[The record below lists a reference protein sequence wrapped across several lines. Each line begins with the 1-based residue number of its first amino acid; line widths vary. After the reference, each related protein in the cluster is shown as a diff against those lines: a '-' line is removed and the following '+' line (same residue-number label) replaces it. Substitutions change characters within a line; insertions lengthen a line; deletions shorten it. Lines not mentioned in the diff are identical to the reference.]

1 MSRALRILTLAG
13 VAYVLW
19 EYLKDTMGDK
29 GPNRPAGPVASG
41 PLRPPQAG
49 TGPAAP
55 AENEAGAEDSAP
67 AENEAGAEDSAGEGA
82 TKAELYERATELGIK
97 GRSSM
102 SKAELERAI
111 RAAS

>member
-29 GPNRPAGPVASG
+29 GPNRPAAPVPSE
-41 PLRPPQAG
+41 PQRPPQAG
-49 TGPAAP
+49 TGPATAAP
-55 AENEAGAEDSAP
+55 DSPAAEKAAGAEGS
-67 AENEAGAEDSAGEGA
+67 AGAENATGGES

-111 RAAS
+111 RDAS

>member
-13 VAYVLW
+13 IAYVLW

-29 GPNRPAGPVASG
+29 GPNRPAAPVAG
-41 PLRPPQAG
+41 EPQRPPQAG
-49 TGPAAP
+49 TGPATA
-55 AENEAGAEDSAP
+55 AENEAGAEGSA
-67 AENEAGAEDSAGEGA
+67 AEGP

-111 RAAS
+111 RDAS

>member
-19 EYLKDTMGDK
+19 EYLKETMGDK

-41 PLRPPQAG
+41 PLSPPQAG

-55 AENEAGAEDSAP
+55 AENEAGAEDSA
-67 AENEAGAEDSAGEGA
+67 GEGP

>member
-29 GPNRPAGPVASG
+29 GPNRPAGPVTAA
-41 PLRPPQAG
+41 PAPPPQG
-49 TGPAAP
+49 DTGPAAP
-55 AENEAGAEDSAP
+55 PPDSAAP
-67 AENEAGAEDSAGEGA
+67 EKAAAAEGSAGEGP

-111 RAAS
+111 REAG